1 MDKPPNNREE
11 PEITITPD
19 HASGGDSGSTLLP
32 MLIGGL
38 VLVVLGALVVMY
50 FF

>member
-1 MDKPPNNREE
+1 MEKQPNED
-11 PEITITPD
+11 EITITPD

-38 VLVVLGALVVMY
+38 ILILIGAAIVM
-50 FF
+50 FFY